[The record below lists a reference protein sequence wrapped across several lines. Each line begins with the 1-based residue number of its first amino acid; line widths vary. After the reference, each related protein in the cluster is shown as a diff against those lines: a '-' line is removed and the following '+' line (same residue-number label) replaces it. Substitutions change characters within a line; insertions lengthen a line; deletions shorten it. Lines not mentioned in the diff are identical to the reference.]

1 MVTAFQGSR
10 GCTLNVLLQSANSN
24 KLKGDI
30 TMNYDIKMQ
39 MTKDQYD
46 SNEAI
51 LEQLS
56 INMEMNIRV
65 EDINTGDL
73 IMLLGGKL

>member
-1 MVTAFQGSR
+1 
-10 GCTLNVLLQSANSN
+10 
-24 KLKGDI
+24 
-30 TMNYDIKMQ
+30 MNYDIIMQ

-46 SNEAI
+46 SNETV

-56 INMEMNIRV
+56 IDMEMNIRV